1 MIFAPRNGCTLRV
14 CRARKSN
21 LLARGAYEHG
31 AAQLTYRGHSSPV
44 SHALFTADQSSVI
57 SISSLDHSVMVWRYR
72 KYGNKSLVASPT
84 RKNRF
89 SLFGPN
95 SPTASILTTPR
106 SDITSTD
113 HLQLEQI
120 IAIDLAPTPP
130 PHLHPLGVETAIIPY
145 TSNTTKQTM
154 VNQNDGEG
162 VEGGELG
169 EELRARAFPDEAEF
183 AESRLKDTRG
193 VLRWNF
199 ARSLLPAVV
208 SSKGDLL
215 VFGHKE
221 VTRVVIMGIMTG
233 I

>member
-1 MIFAPRNGCTLRV
+1 
-14 CRARKSN
+14 
-21 LLARGAYEHG
+21 
-31 AAQLTYRGHSSPV
+31 
-44 SHALFTADQSSVI
+44 
-57 SISSLDHSVMVWRYR
+57 
-72 KYGNKSLVASPT
+72 
-84 RKNRF
+84 
-89 SLFGPN
+89 
-95 SPTASILTTPR
+95 
-106 SDITSTD
+106 
-113 HLQLEQI
+113 
-120 IAIDLAPTPP
+120 
-130 PHLHPLGVETAIIPY
+130 
-145 TSNTTKQTM
+145 M